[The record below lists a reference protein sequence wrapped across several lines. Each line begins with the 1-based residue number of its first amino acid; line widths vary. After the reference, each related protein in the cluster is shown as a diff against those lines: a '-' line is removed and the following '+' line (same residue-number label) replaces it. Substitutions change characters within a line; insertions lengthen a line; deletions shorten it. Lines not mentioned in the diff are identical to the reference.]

1 MAKSAI
7 QKAEVKG
14 SAWCIRDHHLPLSKY
29 PHRRHTMVIVLMH
42 AKKEP
47 FKAAATESIK
57 DLAYMRE
64 LSGT

>member
-1 MAKSAI
+1 MAKNAI
-7 QKAEVKG
+7 RKAEVAD

-29 PHRRHTMVIVLMH
+29 PHRRCTMVIVLMH
-42 AKKEP
+42 AKKGP

-57 DLAYMRE
+57 DLAYIRG